1 MRIIFMGT
9 PEFAVPSL
17 EILLERGYEVVAVVT
32 APDRPAGRGKK
43 LRPSPVKVAA
53 EQHGLKVLQPE
64 KLRNPALVATL
75 QALTPDLM
83 VVVAFRMLPEIVW
96 SIPRLGTF
104 NLHASLLPDYRGAA
118 PINWVLINGE
128 TRTGATTF
136 LIDTQIDTGNL
147 LLSRAIDIPDT
158 WTAGDLHDRL
168 MVIGAGLVAETVEG
182 LSRKTLSPKPQDDSQ
197 ARRSAPKIFKDD
209 CRIDWR
215 QPTRALHNFVR
226 GLSPFPTAWTT
237 LEGELFKIYRST
249 PAESGGKAD
258 PGTLRVEGSR
268 AELLVATGDGWLRL
282 IEVQVPGKKRMSA
295 DDFLRGRPELRGR
308 LA

>member
-215 QPTRALHNFVR
+215 QPTQALHNFVR

-258 PGTLRVEGSR
+258 PGTLRIEGSR

-295 DDFLRGRPELRGR
+295 DDFLRGRPELSGR